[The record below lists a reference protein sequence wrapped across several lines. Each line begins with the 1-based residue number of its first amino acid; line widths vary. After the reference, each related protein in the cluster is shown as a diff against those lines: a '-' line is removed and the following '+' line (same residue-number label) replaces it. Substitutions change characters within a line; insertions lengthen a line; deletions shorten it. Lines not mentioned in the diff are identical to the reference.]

1 MNPENQYC
9 RCGYKFTPG
18 LLMKIRLLI
27 FDEMIWTCPQ
37 CGSRLKFKL
46 IHHVVKIESENL
58 DKKELWK
65 RG

>member
-1 MNPENQYC
+1 MNPKNQYC
-9 RCGYKFTPG
+9 KCGRVWQPK
-18 LLMKIRLLI
+18 LHHKILMLV
-27 FDEMIWTCPQ
+27 FGEYTHTCS
-37 CGSRLKFKL
+37 CGNRLKFKL